1 MLQEDLIKS
10 GIPAERIISM
20 RYTSEDFDDGLV
32 TGLTLK
38 LTLLFSS
45 ADILYQLPPFL
56 FL

>member
-20 RYTSEDFDDGLV
+20 RYTSEDFGDGLV

-45 ADILYQLPPFL
+45 ADILYQLHPFL